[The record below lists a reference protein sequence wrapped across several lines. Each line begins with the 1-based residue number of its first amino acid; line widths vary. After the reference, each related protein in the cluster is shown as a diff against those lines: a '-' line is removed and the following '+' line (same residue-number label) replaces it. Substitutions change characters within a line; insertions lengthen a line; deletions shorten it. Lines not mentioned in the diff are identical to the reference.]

1 MISNLSKAYL
11 KRAKRLNAQ
20 NVILLI
26 FLRMEKIE
34 TERKD
39 LYAKIAEKIDPSYIV
54 VGKNKSRCFK

>member
-11 KRAKRLNAQ
+11 KRTKRLNAQ

-26 FLRMEKIE
+26 FLRMEKIV

-39 LYAKIAEKIDPSYIV
+39 LYAKVAERILILQPAHCSFHRK
-54 VGKNKSRCFK
+54 